1 VAQEPKF
8 AYRRLTPGDSA
19 PWFRQ
24 RCTSNPDYAFDTV
37 AGRFIV
43 LCFFGTAGDDQGR
56 VAWSA
61 IRANRHLFDDVK
73 ACCFGVSI
81 DAADQT
87 QGRLREMLPG
97 VRHFW
102 DFDGGVSRLY
112 GALPMDES
120 LQPGQAP
127 ARRFWMVLDPN
138 LRVRAVFPFEA
149 YRSGSETVF
158 DYIQNLPPVATFAGL
173 EMPAPILIVP
183 NVFEPEFCGHLI
195 SLYQQHGGEESGFM
209 REVNGK
215 TVLATDPGHK
225 KRKDYISQ
233 LWQGLEPM
241 ERC

>member
-8 AYRRLTPGDSA
+8 AYRRLTPGDPA

-81 DAADQT
+81 DPADQT

-127 ARRFWMVLDPN
+127 ARRFWMVSILT
-138 LRVRAVFPFEA
+138 
-149 YRSGSETVF
+149 SGSERF
-158 DYIQNLPPVATFAGL
+158 FL
-173 EMPAPILIVP
+173 
-183 NVFEPEFCGHLI
+183 
-195 SLYQQHGGEESGFM
+195 
-209 REVNGK
+209 
-215 TVLATDPGHK
+215 
-225 KRKDYISQ
+225 
-233 LWQGLEPM
+233 
-241 ERC
+241 